1 MTHSFPSRRSYDL
14 GEPQAGVSFSAE
26 DKVAIALELDAI
38 GVPRIEAGRLD
49 GPPADVEIVRGLAAL
64 NLRAELWGVAR
75 ATKRDVERA
84 LAARLDGIGLVVLA
98 HPHHLARSRMS
109 AATLIAEINGVAEIA
124 RMGGLKVSL
133 LIADSARLDH
143 ETLRLIIQSA
153 TGSWLYDGIGMM
165 DSVGVLSR

>member
-109 AATLIAEINGVAEIA
+109 RSEEHTSELQ
-124 RMGGLKVSL
+124 SL
-133 LIADSARLDH
+133 MRISYAVFCLHKKTNRHS
-143 ETLRLIIQSA
+143 
-153 TGSWLYDGIGMM
+153 
-165 DSVGVLSR
+165 